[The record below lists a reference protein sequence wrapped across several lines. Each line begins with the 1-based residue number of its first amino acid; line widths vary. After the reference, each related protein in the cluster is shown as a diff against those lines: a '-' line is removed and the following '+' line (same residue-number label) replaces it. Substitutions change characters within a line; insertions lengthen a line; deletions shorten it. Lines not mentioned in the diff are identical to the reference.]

1 LYTRKIDTFQGQIKM
16 ALKEA
21 IPDLDL
27 TLAKVFQTLRIRS
40 HLTGAGIRKCEGYAA
55 GHLIFA
61 MFTSI
66 FLTLPGLCGYA
77 HLNLTALTTA
87 SKDAFYRLKNRD
99 LGWRSFFW
107 RFLGF
112 LAQQLGW
119 SQQAPAETFF
129 VLDTSI
135 LPKRGEKIEEVSYV
149 YDHSRGRSVLGYELL
164 TLLLVNPQGYFP
176 LDFEYHFSSKK
187 GKAYQEATVA
197 HPNSS
202 LARRQ
207 REATKNKLAVSL
219 QMLQRAQA
227 KGIKAL
233 YVLVDRWFASPN
245 FFSNLLLLGLHGI
258 GRLKRGQSRYLYQG
272 REYTLEE
279 LYRRV
284 RPNLIRHRG
293 LGYDLARLEVTCANG
308 LPGIIVFSRG
318 YREPEVNQPAGAKL
332 PPQPKWA
339 AFFTTDASLAT
350 DEVVKKYLCRWSI
363 EVFFKE
369 AKTLLGL
376 GKDQS
381 RKFAAQVC
389 ATTLTF
395 LRFNVLAFVKAQ
407 RDAAETIGSIFRELA
422 AEVRRSTFQEKILAY
437 FRQFLEAIVELL
449 NQSTPLSAS
458 SRDFLDMIAIVINEL
473 DLCRGCET

>member
-1 LYTRKIDTFQGQIKM
+1 MYTRKIDTFQGQIKM

-107 RFLGF
+107 RFLGL

-197 HPNSS
+197 HPRSS

-219 QMLQRAQA
+219 QMLQRARA

-233 YVLVDRWFASPN
+233 
-245 FFSNLLLLGLHGI
+245 
-258 GRLKRGQSRYLYQG
+258 
-272 REYTLEE
+272 
-279 LYRRV
+279 
-284 RPNLIRHRG
+284 
-293 LGYDLARLEVTCANG
+293 
-308 LPGIIVFSRG
+308 
-318 YREPEVNQPAGAKL
+318 
-332 PPQPKWA
+332 
-339 AFFTTDASLAT
+339 
-350 DEVVKKYLCRWSI
+350 
-363 EVFFKE
+363 
-369 AKTLLGL
+369 
-376 GKDQS
+376 
-381 RKFAAQVC
+381 
-389 ATTLTF
+389 
-395 LRFNVLAFVKAQ
+395 
-407 RDAAETIGSIFRELA
+407 
-422 AEVRRSTFQEKILAY
+422 
-437 FRQFLEAIVELL
+437 
-449 NQSTPLSAS
+449 
-458 SRDFLDMIAIVINEL
+458 
-473 DLCRGCET
+473 